1 MSKDVHV
8 DITEEEMKAS
18 EKRAARLK
26 QVNEELK
33 DNKDS
38 EMAKILAEIAAKN
51 KQSYD

>member
-1 MSKDVHV
+1 MSKDVHI
-8 DITEEEMKAS
+8 DITDEEIKAS

-26 QVNEELK
+26 EVNQELK

-51 KQSYD
+51 KQSFD